1 MKLSS
6 RSLHLYYALS
16 MKHQITMPG
25 GFLNGKL
32 LITGHTGFK
41 GTWLA
46 LLLEQLEV
54 DWAGISL
61 APKNDSIYNL
71 VKFKNKIEEYFI
83 DIRNH
88 DALKNKIIDIKPKYV
103 IHMAAQPLVLTSYL
117 KPRETFETNVSG
129 TYNLLDSIVNIPSVE
144 KVAIVTTDK
153 VYQKKYFRN
162 KFVESDAL
170 GGMDPY
176 SWSKV
181 GAESATGAW
190 QQISKIKSGPRIISL
205 RSGNVIGGGDRS
217 EQRLLPDLI
226 SAFISNSS
234 VTVRNPESTRP
245 WQHVLDV
252 LYGYL
257 LALKIETNE
266 LVFNFAPQGKSLKV
280 RKVVEIASKTWGY
293 SVPVIYNK
301 DDNDLETKT
310 LSLNA
315 RLARKKL
322 GWKGIWNQ
330 EAAVVS
336 TVQWWK
342 NVSNKRI
349 SPNEACLWDIQ
360 KLLSRNNE

>member
-1 MKLSS
+1 
-6 RSLHLYYALS
+6 
-16 MKHQITMPG
+16 MKHPITKPG
-25 GFLNGKL
+25 NFLNGKV

-54 DWAGISL
+54 EWAGISL

-71 VKFKNKIEEYFI
+71 IEFKNKIEEYFI
-83 DIRNH
+83 DIRNY
-88 DALKNKIIDIKPKYV
+88 DALKNKIIEIKPKYI
-103 IHMAAQPLVLTSYL
+103 IHMAAQPIVLTSYRN
-117 KPRETFETNVSG
+117 PRETFETNVSG
-129 TYNLLDSIVNIPSVE
+129 TYNLLDIISKIPSVE

-153 VYQKKYFRN
+153 VYQRKYFRN

-190 QQISKIKSGPRIISL
+190 QQISKIENGPRIISL

-217 EQRLLPDLI
+217 ENRLLPDLI
-226 SAFISNSS
+226 SAFMSNSR
-234 VTVRNPESTRP
+234 VIVRNPESTRP

-257 LALKIETNE
+257 LAIKIETNE
-266 LVFNFAPQGKSLKV
+266 LAFNFAPRGKSLKV
-280 RKVVEIASKTWGY
+280 RKVVEIASRTWGH
-293 SVPVIYNK
+293 STPIIYN
-301 DDNDLETKT
+301 NENNFLETKT

-315 RLARKKL
+315 RSARKKL
-322 GWKGIWNQ
+322 GWQGIWNQ
-330 EAAVVS
+330 EMAVVS

-342 NVSNKRI
+342 NVSSKGI

-360 KLLSRNNE
+360 KLLSQNNE